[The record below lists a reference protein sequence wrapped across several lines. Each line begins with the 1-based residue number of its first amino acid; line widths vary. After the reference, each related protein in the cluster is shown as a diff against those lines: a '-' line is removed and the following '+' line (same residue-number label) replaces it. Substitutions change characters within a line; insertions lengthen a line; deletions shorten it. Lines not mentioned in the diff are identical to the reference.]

1 MVPALEGSAEE
12 KVEDGVEEASAM
24 NSKLSRR
31 PDRKERIVVKTCS
44 GILAPRSGDPRAA
57 KRPRRTY
64 DEDARSFVRV
74 LSLAYVPHP
83 PFKKLLSDY

>member
-1 MVPALEGSAEE
+1 MAKKKELRLVVPALEGSVEE
-12 KVEDGVEEASAM
+12 KVEDGVEEAPAM

-31 PDRKERIVVKTCS
+31 PDRKERIVVKTFS
-44 GILAPRSGDPRAA
+44 GIPAPRSGDPRAA

-74 LSLAYVPHP
+74 LP
-83 PFKKLLSDY
+83 

>member
-12 KVEDGVEEASAM
+12 KVEDGVEEAPAM

-31 PDRKERIVVKTCS
+31 PDRIERIVVKTFS
-44 GILAPRSGDPRAA
+44 GIPAPRSGDPRAA

-83 PFKKLLSDY
+83 LLRN

>member
-1 MVPALEGSAEE
+1 MVPALEGPAEE

-31 PDRKERIVVKTCS
+31 LDRKERIVVKTCS

-57 KRPRRTY
+57 KLSRLTD

-83 PFKKLLSDY
+83 LLRN